1 MQHLRLQAHSP
12 KVGCAEPGLIMLLYD
27 KAGLA
32 FIHVPKNGG
41 KSIRAALDAA
51 CPINLQPTAAD
62 LGISAAQ
69 LVADFESGQGVVHK
83 ALGRVKIEHLP
94 LVFWEEHFPQT
105 FAAFT
110 PLKSFVMLRDPR
122 DRFFS
127 AVLQRLGEYKDL
139 KNLRAD
145 DPLVTEEALRVCE
158 WLGARGAFCDI
169 DHIHFTRQADY
180 VVLRGERLV
189 SAIFPIDATAAAA
202 RWVERETGLA
212 IDVAHEHARR
222 EPKRWA
228 KSIQPAARF
237 VGRRLIPRPVK
248 RAIYPLWRGSGAFD
262 DASKRYK
269 AIELAPDVERFVSEY
284 YAPDAAL
291 YREAREMAGLTGK
304 AT

>member
-1 MQHLRLQAHSP
+1 
-12 KVGCAEPGLIMLLYD
+12 MLLYD

-51 CPINLQPTAAD
+51 CPINLAPTAAD
-62 LGISAAQ
+62 LGITVEQ
-69 LVADFESGQGVVHK
+69 LVADYESGRGVTHPV
-83 ALGRVKIEHLP
+83 LGQVKIEHLP
-94 LVFWEEHFPQT
+94 LVFWEEHFPRT
-105 FAAFT
+105 FAAFI

-127 AVLQRLGEYKDL
+127 AVLQRLGEYQDL

-145 DPLVTEEALRVCE
+145 DPLVTAEALRVCE
-158 WLGARGAFCDI
+158 WLGAREAFCDI

-180 VVLRGERLV
+180 VTLRGERRV

-202 RWVERETGLA
+202 EWVGRETGLT
-212 IDVAHEHARR
+212 IEVTHEHARR
-222 EPKRWA
+222 EPKRWSKA
-228 KSIQPAARF
+228 IQPAARF
-237 VGRRLIPRPVK
+237 AGRHLIPGPIK
-248 RAIYPLWRGSGAFD
+248 RAIYPLWRGSGVFD

-269 AIELAPDVERFVSEY
+269 AIELDSEVERFVSEY

-291 YREAREMAGLTGK
+291 YREARDLAGLALK
-304 AT
+304 AG